1 MKKVLLLTLFAIS
14 TSVVIGQ
21 SLWLEKETE
30 TKGGSAG
37 DFEIVSYNTVVN
49 TGTVPM
55 TISVAREVISS
66 TPGIDNAICWQLCY
80 LPNRDTALDP
90 ITINPGD
97 TVFNFSGHLY
107 PNGLTGSAEIKYYFF
122 DVNNPSSQWE
132 YVVTYN
138 VFGIGLDEKEASI
151 SLPYPNPANDW
162 VRFNVNTGA
171 APAKLDVYDMLGKV
185 VVHRDLS
192 AREGEQEIRV
202 NVSHLQPGMYFY
214 TLTSANNEAILT
226 KRLLIQR

>member
-1 MKKVLLLTLFAIS
+1 MKKVLLMLLFAAS
-14 TSVVIGQ
+14 TTLVVGQ
-21 SLWLEKETE
+21 GLWLQKDTE

-49 TGTVPM
+49 TGTAPL
-55 TISVAREVISS
+55 TISVARQVMSS

-80 LPNRDTALDP
+80 LPDRDTALDP

-107 PNGLTGSAEIKYYFF
+107 PNGLTGSAVIKYYFF

-138 VFGIGLDEKEASI
+138 VFGIGLEEDKASI
-151 SLPYPNPANDW
+151 SLPYPNPANNW
-162 VRFNVNTGA
+162 VRFDVNTGSS
-171 APAKLDVYDMLGKV
+171 PAKLDVYDMLGKV
-185 VVHRDLS
+185 VVHKDLS
-192 AREGEQEIRV
+192 ARQGEQEIRV

-214 TLTSANNEAILT
+214 TLRSGNNEAVLT